1 MKKIFNIQNRIV
13 AKADKTMD
21 EATVMIE
28 LSVHMWIVA
37 FESVDES
44 RLSSVPTA
52 IPFVRVVTGAIVE
65 GPGYS

>member
-13 AKADKTMD
+13 ARAEITMD

-37 FESVDES
+37 FPRVGYE
-44 RLSSVPTA
+44 SSVP
-52 IPFVRVVTGAIVE
+52 
-65 GPGYS
+65 